1 MPREGRML
9 AHPDVYFTR
18 GYGAA
23 VTDEH
28 ADERWISVQ
37 RFGGAWQ
44 MPLVV
49 RPLGGGLSDAISP
62 YGYAGVAVD
71 PGLEPTEAAAVW
83 SDVLVELRDL
93 GVVSVFLRHSPWV
106 PQGTL
111 PKGAVSVVTGHPTRL
126 VDVAD
131 PEHTWAQLRGRC
143 RTSVRKAEKLGGTA
157 DVRPATAADLADE
170 APFRRLYE
178 GTMRRR
184 GASAGY
190 LFPTRYYTR
199 LLDALGPDL
208 LVAEVRDMAGAV
220 IASCLL
226 MLHGDLMH
234 YHLSGSD
241 PEGAASGAT
250 NLLLWSACRT
260 APEHGVTSFHL
271 GGGMTAHDALHRFKE
286 SFGGRELLY
295 RASGLVV
302 DPVQYDRLSAGR
314 AVATPFF
321 PRYRATA

>member
-1 MPREGRML
+1 MRRDGHL
-9 AHPDVYFTR
+9 AHPDVYFTPE
-18 GYGAA
+18 YGRA

-28 ADERWISVQ
+28 SGERWTSVQ

-44 MPLVV
+44 MPLVI
-49 RPLGGGLSDAISP
+49 RPLGDGLSDAVSP
-62 YGYAGVAVD
+62 YGYAGVSVD
-71 PGLEPTEAAAVW
+71 PGLDPRETAAVW
-83 SDVLVELRDL
+83 PDVLAELRDHGL
-93 GVVSVFLRHSPWV
+93 VSIFLRHSPLV
-106 PQGTL
+106 PQAAL
-111 PKGAVSVVTGHPTRL
+111 PEGARPVITGHPTQL

-131 PEHTWAQLRGRC
+131 PEQTWAQLRGRC
-143 RTSVRKAEKLGGTA
+143 RTSVRKAEKLGATGGI
-157 DVRPATAADLADE
+157 RPATATDLGE
-170 APFRRLYE
+170 ESPFRTLYE

-184 GASAGY
+184 DASSSY
-190 LFPTRYYTR
+190 LFPNRYYTR

-208 LVAEVRDMAGAV
+208 LVGEVRNPAGTV

-226 MLHGDLMH
+226 MRHGHLMH

-241 PEGAASGAT
+241 AEGAASGAT
-250 NLLLWSACRT
+250 NLLLWSACRS

-302 DPVQYDRLSAGR
+302 DPVQYARLSAGR
-314 AVATPFF
+314 DAPSSFF
-321 PRYRATA
+321 PRYRAAA